1 MVHEALRR
9 EWTPTDENIARL
21 VDREDFWLGAE
32 YSGWITDPTDPEV
45 KRQREERKRSGH
57 KPSPVPIIPPVAVRT
72 ESARQAAEAR
82 NDALLEALERQKLE
96 KKKPRMTI
104 AELRE
109 MRGK

>member
-1 MVHEALRR
+1 MVHEALRS

-45 KRQREERKRSGH
+45 KRQRAERKRQGY

-72 ESARQAAEAR
+72 EAARQAAEAR
-82 NDALLEALERQKLE
+82 NDALLAALEQK
-96 KKKPRMTI
+96 KKEKPRMTI